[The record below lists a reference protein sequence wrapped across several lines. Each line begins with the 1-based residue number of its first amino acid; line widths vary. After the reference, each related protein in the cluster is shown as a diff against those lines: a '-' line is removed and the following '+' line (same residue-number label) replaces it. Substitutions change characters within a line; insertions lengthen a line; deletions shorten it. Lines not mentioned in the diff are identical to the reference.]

1 MDIGRWIERHAAFQP
16 ERPAV
21 RFEDRVLTY
30 GELEGRV
37 RAVARALKH
46 ALGVGRGDRI
56 AWLGYN
62 HPDMLVLLF
71 AAARLGAMLVPLN
84 WRLAP
89 AEHLWILRHAGAE
102 VLVCGPGHELRGR
115 DLAAQLPRLQPVA
128 VAPAE
133 DLPHLDAL
141 AAVEGDDRNPHVDLS
156 TPLLVVYTSGT
167 TGRPK
172 GAVLTQEALFWNALN
187 AVHMHDLGARDRVL
201 TVLPMFH
208 VGGLNIQTTP
218 ALYVGAEVVLLDR
231 FDATRTLATIA
242 AVRPTLTVLVPA
254 TMQALVDHPLW
265 PSTDLSSL
273 RMIACGSQVVP
284 RHLLDAFNRRG
295 VPAAQVYG
303 STETCPIAVYQR
315 AEDALARPGST
326 GKPGLHVEMRLVD
339 GRGRDVPPGEP
350 GEVLIR
356 GPNVMYEYWADEE
369 ATREAFLDGWFRTGD
384 VGRVDEHGDLWIVDR
399 KKDVV
404 ISGGEN
410 IYPAELEA
418 VLRSDA
424 RIRDAVVV
432 GRPDPR
438 WGEIPVAVVVR
449 ADPAL
454 DEAAVLALF
463 EGRLARFKHPRAVVF
478 MDELPRN
485 AMGKVLRYR
494 VRDWIARGC
503 APCGPFTDPQPS
515 GRRMTGTAGEPE

>member
-16 ERPAV
+16 ERPAL
-21 RFEDRVLTY
+21 RFGERLLTY
-30 GELEGRV
+30 GALDARV
-37 RAVARALKH
+37 RAMARALKH
-46 ALGVGRGDRI
+46 GHGVGRGDRI

-89 AEHLWILRHAGAE
+89 AEHAWILRHAGCE
-102 VLVCGPGHELRGR
+102 LLLCGPSFAAAGY
-115 DLAAQLPRLQPVA
+115 DLADQVPRLVA
-128 VAPAE
+128 LAVEPE
-133 DLPHLDAL
+133 DPLPHLDL
-141 AAVEGDDRNPHVDLS
+141 EAAPEGDDRNPHVELTS
-156 TPLLVVYTSGT
+156 PLLVVYTSGT

-187 AVHMHDLGARDRVL
+187 ALHMHELTGADRVL
-201 TVLPMFH
+201 TVLPLFH

-218 ALYVGAEVVLLDR
+218 ALYAGGEVVLLER
-231 FDATRTLATIA
+231 FDATRTLAAIA
-242 AVRPTLTVLVPA
+242 RHRPTLTVLVPA
-254 TMQALVDHPLW
+254 TMQALVDHPRW
-265 PSTDLSSL
+265 PETDLGCL
-273 RMIACGSQVVP
+273 RMIACGSQMVP
-284 RHLLDAFNRRG
+284 RHLLEAFNRRG

-303 STETCPIAVYQR
+303 ATETCPIAVYQR
-315 AEDALARPGST
+315 REDALARPGSV

-339 GRGRDVPPGEP
+339 EHGREVAAGEA

-356 GPNVMYEYWADEE
+356 GPNVMYEYWADEA

-384 VGRVDEHGDLWIVDR
+384 IGRLDECGDLWIVDR

-418 VLRSDA
+418 VLREDP

-432 GRPDPR
+432 GRPDPH

-449 ADPAL
+449 ADPTL

-463 EGRLARFKHPRAVVF
+463 AGRLARFKHPRAVVF

-485 AMGKVLRYR
+485 AMGKVLKYR

-503 APCGPFTDPQPS
+503 APCRPFTGS
-515 GRRMTGTAGEPE
+515 